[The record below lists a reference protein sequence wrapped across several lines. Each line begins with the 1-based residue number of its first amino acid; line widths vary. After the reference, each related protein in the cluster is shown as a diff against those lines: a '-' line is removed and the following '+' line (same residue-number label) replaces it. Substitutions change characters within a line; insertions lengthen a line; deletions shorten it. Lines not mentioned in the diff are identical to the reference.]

1 MISERLS
8 AHNSILQKELADL
21 HHLNSQRKERQ
32 SGKHLVLKGKV
43 VVSTDEIRK
52 ALENAE
58 RITKDRKQ
66 KKAAMQRRKTA
77 LSNDVEDV
85 EDVSDDENSI
95 PECEL
100 LDCIEVASR

>member
-1 MISERLS
+1 
-8 AHNSILQKELADL
+8 
-21 HHLNSQRKERQ
+21 
-32 SGKHLVLKGKV
+32 
-43 VVSTDEIRK
+43 
-52 ALENAE
+52 
-58 RITKDRKQ
+58 
-66 KKAAMQRRKTA
+66 MQRRKTT